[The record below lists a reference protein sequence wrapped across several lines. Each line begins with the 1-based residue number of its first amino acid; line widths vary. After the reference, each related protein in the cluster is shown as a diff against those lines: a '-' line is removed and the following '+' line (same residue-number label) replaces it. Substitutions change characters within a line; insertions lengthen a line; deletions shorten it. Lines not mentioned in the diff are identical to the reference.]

1 MGLNQLPQNTYL
13 NINLNKIAANYY
25 IVKKHL
31 RAGCELAAVVKANA
45 YGLGQ
50 GQIVHKLNKAGCT
63 KFCVSN
69 IDEALQLDSNLRL
82 DIYIMHGIGSFEMAK
97 IAAEKMFIPVLND
110 LRQIEIWNSLAKKK
124 NKKLKAIIQL
134 DTGMGRFGL
143 ADSEVKNII
152 NNSVL
157 TAGIEIDY
165 IMSHMSC
172 AEQPN
177 HPITDL
183 QLKQFIQYLSFFPCK
198 KATFANSAGV
208 FLGEKFQFDMVRP
221 GCALYGINPKADDN
235 NPMHGVVELYGYIVQ
250 RRIIEK
256 EQFVGYRAQYK
267 AAAGEKLFIIE
278 CGYADGYVRS
288 LSNKGIC
295 YAAGY
300 FLSVVG
306 IVSMDVVIVNASVL
320 PDELFYTLTHIEML
334 GEHIKIDDVAKYANT
349 ISYEILTTRFG
360 NRCKRFYID
369 K

>member
-1 MGLNQLPQNTYL
+1 MELQKLLQKTYL
-13 NINLNKIAANYY
+13 KINLSKITANYH
-25 IVKKHL
+25 IVKKRL
-31 RAGCELAAVVKANA
+31 KTGCKVAAVVKANA

-50 GQIVHKLNKAGCT
+50 QQIVRKLNQEGCT
-63 KFCVSN
+63 RFCVSN
-69 IDEALQLDSNLRL
+69 LDEALQIDPKLEL
-82 DIYIMHGIGSFEMAK
+82 DIYIMHGISSLEIAE
-97 IAAEKMFIPVLND
+97 IAAEKRFIPVLND
-110 LRQIEIWNSLAKKK
+110 LRQIEIWNSLAKRK

-143 ADSEVKNII
+143 ADSEVKKMI
-152 NNSVL
+152 NNSEL
-157 TAGIEIDY
+157 TTGIKIDY

-172 AEQPN
+172 AEQPG
-177 HPITDL
+177 HPMTAL
-183 QLKQFIQYLSFFPCK
+183 QLKQFRKYLDFFPGK
-198 KATFANSAGV
+198 KATFANSTGI

-221 GCALYGINPKADDN
+221 GCAIYGINPTTAGD
-235 NPMHGVVELYGYIVQ
+235 NPMCGVVELYGYIVQ
-250 RRIIEK
+250 RRIIER
-256 EQFVGYRAQYK
+256 EQFIGYRAQYK

-300 FLSVVG
+300 FLPVVG
-306 IVSMDVVIVNASVL
+306 IVSMDVVIINASAL
-320 PDELFYTLTHIEML
+320 PEEIFYDITHIEML

-369 K
+369 E